1 MSLIQERLRSKTV
14 HQTEQ
19 TTFCLRDYWNMKTC
33 NFKQNKEKKMKKCQS
48 PGSVENKN
56 ICTLKV
62 QSSL

>member
-33 NFKQNKEKKMKKCQS
+33 NFKQNKEKK
-48 PGSVENKN
+48 
-56 ICTLKV
+56 
-62 QSSL
+62 